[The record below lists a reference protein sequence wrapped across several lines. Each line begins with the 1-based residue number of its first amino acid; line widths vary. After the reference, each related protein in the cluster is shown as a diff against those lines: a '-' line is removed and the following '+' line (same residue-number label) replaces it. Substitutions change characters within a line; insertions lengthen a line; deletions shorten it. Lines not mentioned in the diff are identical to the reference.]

1 MQTPVDPMAAP
12 EARALLNYL
21 SEIGG
26 KGILTG
32 QHTQTNPMEEIDYIF
47 RVTGKRPA
55 LRGFEMLAYSPNIR
69 EADASQACLTEV
81 IENRG
86 TMETARRWA
95 KETGGIVTL
104 SFHWFSPLGGR
115 DKSFYAENTDFDPER
130 VLEEGTAERGAFFRD
145 MDVIARELEKFRE
158 QNIPVLWRPFHE
170 AYGTWFW
177 WGRKDPVI
185 ASRLY
190 SLMFDYY
197 TREKGLHNLLWVWNC
212 PIREA
217 YPGDDR
223 VDVVSVD
230 VYLPEFSPTDYAENY
245 RELVAGTSSK
255 KVAALAE
262 VGYLP
267 DIGLLE
273 KSRIPWAYYMTW
285 SKEFCIGQAYNSE
298 KALRAM
304 YESPYAITANI

>member
-1 MQTPVDPMAAP
+1 
-12 EARALLNYL
+12 
-21 SEIGG
+21 
-26 KGILTG
+26 
-32 QHTQTNPMEEIDYIF
+32 
-47 RVTGKRPA
+47 
-55 LRGFEMLAYSPNIR
+55 
-69 EADASQACLTEV
+69 
-81 IENRG
+81 
-86 TMETARRWA
+86 
-95 KETGGIVTL
+95 
-104 SFHWFSPLGGR
+104 
-115 DKSFYAENTDFDPER
+115 
-130 VLEEGTAERGAFFRD
+130 

-177 WGRKDPVI
+177 WGRKGPVI